1 MTVMTPRTAQGA
13 LHIGALM
20 FGLTGVFGKLAA
32 ASAAVIVLGR
42 AGFAVIAL
50 AGFAALSRRTRWYS
64 LTLKDARSLLIS
76 GGLLAAHWVSFFVAV
91 KVAGVAIATLGFAS
105 FPAFT
110 VLLEGL
116 IFRERIRFNEG
127 VLVMLVSVGLILVT
141 PSFDLASQAT
151 EGLLW
156 AIASGLTFSLLSLNN
171 RANAGRVPAVQA
183 AMWQNAVVALCLLP
197 FAAPQLSTVRPL
209 DWLWIGLLGV
219 LCTGVAHSLFVASLA
234 VIKARTAAVV
244 FALEP
249 VYGIT
254 LAWLLFHETPTLR
267 MLLGGALIIIAIVVS
282 SRLASSPAPAKVK
295 LDAAH

>member
-1 MTVMTPRTAQGA
+1 MTARNALGA
-13 LHIGALM
+13 LHIGALL

-32 ASAAVIVLGR
+32 ASASVIVFGR

-50 AGFAALSRRTRWYS
+50 ACFAAVSRRSPWHALTRR
-64 LTLKDARSLLIS
+64 DVRSLLVS
-76 GGLLAAHWVSFFVAV
+76 GLLLAGHWVSFFIAV

-116 IFRERIRFNEG
+116 IFRERIRLNEIM
-127 VLVMLVSVGLILVT
+127 LVVLVSVGLILVT
-141 PSFDLASQAT
+141 PTFDLASQAT

-197 FAAPQLSTVRPL
+197 FAVPQISSVRPL
-209 DWLWIGLLGV
+209 DWVWIGLLGV

-267 MLLGGALIIIAIVVS
+267 MLLGGALIIVAIVAS
-282 SRLASSPAPAKVK
+282 SRMARGASPVKPA

>member
-1 MTVMTPRTAQGA
+1 MTARNALGA
-13 LHIGALM
+13 LHIGALL

-32 ASAAVIVLGR
+32 ASASVIVFGR

-50 AGFAALSRRTRWYS
+50 ACFAAVSHRSAWHALNRR
-64 LTLKDARSLLIS
+64 DVRSLLVS
-76 GGLLAAHWVSFFVAV
+76 GLLLAGHWVSFFIAV

-116 IFRERIRFNEG
+116 IFRERIRLNEIM
-127 VLVMLVSVGLILVT
+127 LVVLVSVGLILVT
-141 PSFDLASQAT
+141 PTFDLASQAT

-197 FAAPQLSTVRPL
+197 FAAPQISSVRPL
-209 DWLWIGLLGV
+209 DWVWIGLLGV

-267 MLLGGALIIIAIVVS
+267 MLLGGALIIVAIVAS
-282 SRLASSPAPAKVK
+282 SRMARGASAVKPA